1 MAHLLLIMGEG
12 GHSKEM
18 LRLSDLLGPA
28 HRYSYV
34 LVSDDE
40 VTAAKITRPGRLH
53 RVIRPRDKEHHA
65 VRDALKTALCA
76 AQALAI
82 LLHSRPNAVISTGP
96 SVAVPVCIVAK
107 LLRRKV
113 VFIET
118 GSRIHALSTTG
129 RMMYRLA
136 DLFLVQWE
144 ELLPACP
151 RAVYAGRLW

>member
-1 MAHLLLIMGEG
+1 MRLLLILGEG

-18 LRLSDLLGPA
+18 LRLSDLMGSAYL
-28 HRYSYV
+28 YSYI

-40 VTAAKITRPGRLH
+40 VTAAKITKPGPVY
-53 RVIRPRDKEHHA
+53 RVIRPRDKVHHI

-76 AQALAI
+76 AQAFAI
-82 LLHSRPNAVISTGP
+82 LLRSHPDAVITTGP
-96 SVAVPVCIVAK
+96 SVAVPVCAVAK

-113 VFIET
+113 IFIET

-136 DLFLVQWE
+136 DLFLVQWD
-144 ELLPACP
+144 ELLPSCP